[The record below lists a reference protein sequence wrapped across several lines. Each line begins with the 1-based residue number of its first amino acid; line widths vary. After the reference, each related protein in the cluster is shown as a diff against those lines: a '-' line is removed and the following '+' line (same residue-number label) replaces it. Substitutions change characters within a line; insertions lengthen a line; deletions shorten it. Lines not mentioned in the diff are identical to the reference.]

1 SFDRLFPNQ
10 DFHSGKGFGNLIALP
25 LFGTALSEGNSCFL
39 DEDTLIPFVDQ
50 WQFLESVERASTE
63 QLEELFSLRHQ
74 ETKGVISNENSEL
87 TITLSSRLQLNL
99 QAINSALRTFLM
111 EELNLFNSEFI
122 IKKNSGR
129 STFGTSRFLRFI
141 EE

>member
-1 SFDRLFPNQ
+1 NQAYPAVKSRHIILSLLIESGIISGFDKGASFDRLFPNQ

-63 QLEELFSLRHQ
+63 QLEELF
-74 ETKGVISNENSEL
+74 
-87 TITLSSRLQLNL
+87 
-99 QAINSALRTFLM
+99 
-111 EELNLFNSEFI
+111 
-122 IKKNSGR
+122 
-129 STFGTSRFLRFI
+129 
-141 EE
+141 